1 MYPWFRRIF
10 ISLALAALVPGLAMA
25 AAITGVSVQPLSGG
39 SEQVVFATDSALT
52 PSHQFLLPNPDRVVI
67 DIPHARATG
76 VVMPADYSGSLIKNI
91 RYGQFDPTTSRLVI
105 DLNAPVKIVK
115 ASADGSDKLVIEIAP
130 RSPPVS
136 PPQAGGTEGGERGS
150 PRSPGQLSSFA
161 GVDTPDAVPV
171 VTDKKKP
178 LIVIDPGHGGQD
190 PGALGQNETHEKDVT
205 LAMARAV
212 REGLLRTGRYRVI
225 LTRDTDV
232 YIPLQGR
239 VDIARNA
246 KADLFISLHAD
257 SNPNADARGL
267 SIYTLSEHASDDQAA
282 ALAERENKS
291 DIIAGLDLG
300 TADQDVASILIDL
313 TQRETM
319 NKSAVFADTI
329 VSNLHPKIH
338 TLPKTHRF
346 AGFRVLKAPDIPS
359 VLIEM
364 GFISNPQDAA
374 LLTSHE
380 YRDLL
385 VDSLVK
391 ALDKYTASTK

>member
-1 MYPWFRRIF
+1 MHPWFQRIF
-10 ISLALAALVPGLAMA
+10 MSLMAVSLLPGLAMA
-25 AAITGVSVQPLSGG
+25 AAISATAVAPGDNGA
-39 SEQVVFATDSALT
+39 ERVVFTTDGAIT
-52 PSHQFLLPNPDRVVI
+52 PIHQFTLSAPDRVVI

-76 VVMPADYSGSLIKNI
+76 IALPADYHGGFIKNI

-105 DLNAPVKIVK
+105 EVTAAAKIVK
-115 ASADGSDKLVIEIAP
+115 AGPDGNNQLVVEIVPVDAAAVP
-130 RSPPVS
+130 AATATTATAAPVS
-136 PPQAGGTEGGERGS
+136 PFVA
-150 PRSPGQLSSFA
+150 
-161 GVDTPDAVPV
+161 VDTPNAIPV

-190 PGALGQNETHEKDVT
+190 PGALGRNDVHEKDVT

-212 REGLLRTGRYRVI
+212 KEGLLRTGHYRVI

-257 SNPNADARGL
+257 SNPKADARGL
-267 SIYTLSEHASDDQAA
+267 SIYTLSEHASDDEAA

-319 NKSAVFADTI
+319 NKSSVFADT
-329 VSNLHPKIH
+329 VVGSLHPKIH
-338 TLPKTHRF
+338 TLPSPHRF

-364 GFISNPQDAA
+364 GFISNAQDEQ

-380 YRDLL
+380 YRDIL
-385 VDSLVK
+385 VASLVK
-391 ALDKYTASTK
+391 ALDKYTADK